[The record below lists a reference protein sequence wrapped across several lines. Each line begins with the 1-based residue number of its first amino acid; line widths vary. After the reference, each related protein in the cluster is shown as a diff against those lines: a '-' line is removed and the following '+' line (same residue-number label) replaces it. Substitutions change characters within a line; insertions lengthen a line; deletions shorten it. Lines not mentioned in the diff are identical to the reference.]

1 MDTSMPTPIPVA
13 VHGASG
19 RMGQAVLGV
28 LAGCADLRA
37 VAALVHAGSASADC
51 PIGAASSAAGFPG
64 LYVTELAQDL
74 PLAVL
79 IDFSVAAA
87 FDRAL
92 ALALARGS
100 AFVSGTTG
108 LDPARQVA
116 LERASASIP
125 VLWSANFSLGV
136 ALLSRLVAEA
146 ARALP
151 EWECE
156 IAEAH
161 HSRKLDAPS
170 GTALALGREV
180 AAARGQDFDAVARLS
195 RSGMQAPRGDG
206 EIGFA
211 VTRAGDIVGEH
222 TVLFAG
228 AGERIELGHR
238 ATDRMIFARGAVAAA
253 RWIAGRPAG
262 RYALMDVLTSPVSR
276 ARSA

>member
-1 MDTSMPTPIPVA
+1 MSPSVPVA

-19 RMGQAVLGV
+19 RMGQAILRVI
-28 LAGCADLRA
+28 AECADVRL
-37 VAALVHAGSASADC
+37 VAALVRADSAPALQSTDPSLC
-51 PIGAASSAAGFPG
+51 CAA
-64 LYVTELAQDL
+64 ELAREVT
-74 PLAVL
+74 PVVL

-92 ALALARGS
+92 ALALERNI

-108 LDPARQVA
+108 LDAARHAA
-116 LERASASIP
+116 LDRAAASIP

-146 ARALP
+146 ARVLP
-151 EWECE
+151 DWDCE

-161 HSRKLDAPS
+161 HSRKQDAPS
-170 GTALALGREV
+170 GTALALGREI
-180 AAARGQDFDAVARLS
+180 AAARSQSFDAVARPA
-195 RSGMQAPRGDG
+195 RSGMHAPREPG

-222 TVLFAG
+222 TVLFAT
-228 AGERIELGHR
+228 AGERIELTHR

-253 RWIAGRPAG
+253 RWIASRPAG
-262 RYALMDVLTSPVSR
+262 RYALMDVLANPAGGAKSET
-276 ARSA
+276 